1 MAYPSVLKIAA
12 RGVAAACVLTVFMA
26 AGGCSRQATLKI
38 ELNEDK
44 DIIVRKG
51 QVLEIAIESNPT
63 TGYLWSLEGFSGA
76 ETLTSTGKY
85 QYVRG
90 ADRIGAG
97 GKQIFSF
104 IAEKKGSAKLIFEY
118 RRGWE
123 KEISPAKRYT
133 ARVTVK

>member
-1 MAYPSVLKIAA
+1 MVCPSVLKIAA
-12 RGVAAACVLTVFMA
+12 RGAAAACVLTMFIA
-26 AGGCSRQATLKI
+26 AGCSPQATVRI
-38 ELNEDK
+38 ELDDDK
-44 DIIVRKG
+44 DIAVRKG

-63 TGYLWSLEGFSGA
+63 TGYLWSLEGFSGSEA
-76 ETLTSTGKY
+76 LASTGKY

-104 IAEKKGSAKLIFEY
+104 RAENKGPAKLIFEY

-123 KEISPAKRYT
+123 KEKAPAKRYT